1 MNVDSIKFTYRT
13 GLAGGVLIVCVSV
26 ITALVYHGTKGELYS
41 PFNHFI
47 SELGQRAVSQLAPLF
62 NIGLMIGGVLFALFM
77 LGLGRYIKKFYAY
90 IAAGLGVITG
100 IACSLV
106 GVFPMNNMHIHVP
119 VAMVFFRGGLFT
131 ILFFMLI
138 FLFDTQKKISKWMVI
153 PGGITVL
160 AFAAFLTI
168 PKLLGYATGTSL
180 SVPDVR
186 PAFWL
191 NPFLEWLVFVTV
203 ICWIISLSVYLVK
216 GKPYPAL
223 SLGRRGKSL
232 VTHSKN

>member
-1 MNVDSIKFTYRT
+1 
-13 GLAGGVLIVCVSV
+13 LLSV
-26 ITALVYHGTKGELYS
+26 ITELVYQGTQGELYS
-41 PFNHFI
+41 PLNHFI
-47 SELGQRAVSQLAPLF
+47 SELGQRGVSKFAPLF

-77 LGLGRYIKKFYAY
+77 LGLG
-90 IAAGLGVITG
+90 VITG
-100 IACSLV
+100 IACGLV
-106 GVFPMNNMHIHVP
+106 GVVPMNNMHIHVP
-119 VAMVFFRGGLFT
+119 VAMTFFRGGLIT
-131 ILFFMLI
+131 ILFFTLI
-138 FLFDTQKKISKWMVI
+138 FFFDKQKKISKWMVI

-203 ICWIISLSVYLVK
+203 ICWIISLSWYLMK
-216 GKPYPAL
+216 
-223 SLGRRGKSL
+223 R
-232 VTHSKN
+232 KN

>member
-1 MNVDSIKFTYRT
+1 MKVDIKKFTYMT
-13 GLAGGVLIVCVSV
+13 GLAGGGLIVCASV
-26 ITALVYHGTKGELYS
+26 ITALVYHGTKGEPYS

-47 SELGQRAVSQLAPLF
+47 SELGQRGVSHLAPLF

-77 LGLGRYIKKFYAY
+77 LGLGMYIKKFYAY

-100 IACSLV
+100 IACGLV

-119 VAMVFFRGGLFT
+119 VAMVFFRGGLIT
-131 ILFFMLI
+131 ILFFTLI

-160 AFAAFLTI
+160 AFASFLTI

-203 ICWIISLSVYLVK
+203 ICWVISLAWYLVK
-216 GKPYPAL
+216 RKAPL
-223 SLGRRGKSL
+223 
-232 VTHSKN
+232 N